1 MWTVST
7 PDCPSCSPA
16 GTSPYTLTRTPC
28 LLSTIQPRG
37 KQSARYC
44 TTAFDRSPSQSSTG
58 HTCTCDPLRWVCT
71 SRRSGRACC
80 RTRWGGHSACWKDDS
95 SRSGRCSC
103 SRPRWRRSCRGRSWG
118 CRRSRS
124 GGHKPPPSSLCCS
137 CSRKAPCSRICY
149 RADRSFS
156 CTAVGAAPEALPPP
170 SPWRP
175 PPAPRWRR
183 QGRVG
188 SEGAATRDRGC
199 AGTAPSPSLPSASA
213 SSPCC
218 WQGRE
223 EEGSAAAV
231 AYRHDAA

>member
-80 RTRWGGHSACWKDDS
+80 RTRWGNHMSSHS
-95 SRSGRCSC
+95 SRQNSCSC
-103 SRPRWRRSCRGRSWG
+103 DCPRRRHSCRGRTPGG
-118 CRRSRS
+118 CRSRS
-124 GGHKPPPSSLCCS
+124 GGHRSPQTSPIRTYRC
-137 CSRKAPCSRICY
+137 KAPFSRIGY
-149 RADRSFS
+149 RADRSLS
-156 CTAVGAAPEALPPP
+156 CTAAVGAAPEALPPP
-170 SPWRP
+170 SP
-175 PPAPRWRR
+175 
-183 QGRVG
+183 
-188 SEGAATRDRGC
+188 
-199 AGTAPSPSLPSASA
+199 
-213 SSPCC
+213 
-218 WQGRE
+218 
-223 EEGSAAAV
+223 
-231 AYRHDAA
+231 